1 MGEDLE
7 RYKAEK
13 GVKEEHLIDRESR
26 SHQVS
31 DCWSRLRHCLM
42 LLEPSKT
49 PYKPETP
56 SSASWSASLCLQK
69 AFFAGVKLYDK
80 GNYKESAMLFE
91 EALTK
96 YYRADVECRALC
108 EGPQHF
114 EEQSHVLYKYNLYEL
129 ISGTHAFVLRAFFF
143 ASS

>member
-1 MGEDLE
+1 LGQLDKAASAAHTYFQANPEHVEMGEDLE

-13 GVKEEHLIDRESR
+13 GVKEEHFIDRESR
-26 SHQVS
+26 PH
-31 DCWSRLRHCLM
+31 
-42 LLEPSKT
+42 
-49 PYKPETP
+49 
-56 SSASWSASLCLQK
+56 QK

-80 GNYKESAMLFE
+80 GNYEESVMLFE

-129 ISGTHAFVLRAFFF
+129 IS
-143 ASS
+143 